1 MIGALLRKRQK
12 IPADQRA
19 RIVDEHPDALDAAAY
34 AGASDSPGQAQTSLS
49 PAAAAGER
57 AIMNTAYRTAGEIT
71 GRLASLLLFAQ
82 AGRSLGQ
89 SGLGAFVFAV
99 VFTGIVMIP
108 VNLGLDRYTLRSVA
122 AERSTAG
129 GLFFNVLA
137 LKLAIGVPVFGL
149 SFLALHFTGASSEAQ
164 QTSWVMA
171 PGVFCDS
178 LARTLLAVF
187 AAHERNG
194 PPAAAD
200 TINRVLSA
208 ALGIAALR
216 LGYGVVSVGVTY
228 SIGSASAVVLG
239 FIFMRRTIGIPVGAL
254 HHRAWP
260 GLALRSLPF
269 FVQDLFSTLL
279 SILDT
284 FILSVLATQTAVGR
298 YGAAYRLFEST
309 YFIPGALVGAFS
321 AMYTYLRPDS
331 NPPLNSVYQ
340 RSIKLAVTL
349 MMPMAV
355 AFTVLPGPIC
365 RLVYGSEFDSSATAL
380 RILGPGVALLGVITL
395 TISLMVSRGEAGRTA
410 SLSGIMV
417 AVNVALNLLL
427 IPFFTVTGAATAML
441 ATEVIFTVWLGHRAL
456 RTVGHIEWSSMLVG
470 PLAASVGMAAVAA
483 LLHTNL
489 AAALVAGGFTYLAV
503 LVAVDWL
510 ISPRDVVFVAGM
522 VRRRLSSRSAS

>member
-1 MIGALLRKRQK
+1 
-12 IPADQRA
+12 
-19 RIVDEHPDALDAAAY
+19 
-34 AGASDSPGQAQTSLS
+34 
-49 PAAAAGER
+49 
-57 AIMNTAYRTAGEIT
+57 MNTTYRAVGEIT
-71 GRLASLLLFAQ
+71 GRFASLLLFAQ

-89 SGLGAFVFAV
+89 NGLGAFVFAV
-99 VFTGIVMIP
+99 VFSGLVMIP
-108 VNLGLDRYTLRSVA
+108 VNLGLDRYTLRSIA

-149 SFLALHFTGASSEAQ
+149 SFLALHFTGASSAAQ
-164 QTSWVMA
+164 ETCWVIA
-171 PGVFCDS
+171 PGVFSDS

-208 ALGIAALR
+208 VLGIAALR

-228 SIGSASAVVLG
+228 SIGSASAVVLS
-239 FIFMRRTIGIPVGAL
+239 FFLMRRTIGIPTGTL

-260 GLALRSLPF
+260 ALALSSLPF
-269 FVQDLFSTLL
+269 FVQDLFTSLL

-284 FILSVLATQTAVGR
+284 FILAVLATQTAVGR

-309 YFIPGALVGAFS
+309 YFIPKALEGAFA

-349 MMPMAV
+349 MTPLAV
-355 AFTVLPGPIC
+355 AFIVLGGPIC
-365 RLVYGSEFDSSATAL
+365 RLVYGSGFDSSATAL
-380 RILGPGVALLGVITL
+380 RILGPGVVLLGVVTL
-395 TISLMVSRGEAGRTA
+395 TISLMVSRGQAGRTA
-410 SLSGIMV
+410 RLSGIMV
-417 AVNVALNLLL
+417 ATNIALNLAL
-427 IPFFTVTGAATAML
+427 IPVISVTGAATAML
-441 ATEVIFTVWLGHRAL
+441 ATEVIFTVWIMRRAL
-456 RTVGHIEWSSMLVG
+456 RMVGHIEWASML
-470 PLAASVGMAAVAA
+470 AAPFAAGLGMAAVAA
-483 LLHTNL
+483 LLHTHL
-489 AAALVAGGFTYLAV
+489 AAALAAGLVTYLAV
-503 LVAVDWL
+503 LVAIDWL
-510 ISPRDVVFVAGM
+510 VSPRDVVFVAGM

>member
-1 MIGALLRKRQK
+1 
-12 IPADQRA
+12 
-19 RIVDEHPDALDAAAY
+19 VDEHPDALDAATY
-34 AGASDSPGQAQTSLS
+34 AGSIDSPPQAQPTLS
-49 PAAAAGER
+49 PARAAGER
-57 AIMNTAYRTAGEIT
+57 AIMNTAYRTVGEIT
-71 GRLASLLLFAQ
+71 GRFASLLLFAQ

-108 VNLGLDRYTLRSVA
+108 VNLGLDRYTLRSIA
-122 AERSTAG
+122 AERSTAGDRSTAGERSTAG

-137 LKLAIGVPVFGL
+137 LKLAVAVPAFGL
-149 SFLALHFTGASSEAQ
+149 SFLALHFTNASSAAQ
-164 QTSWVMA
+164 ETSWVIA

-178 LARTLLAVF
+178 IARTLLAVF
-187 AAHERNG
+187 AANERNG

-216 LGYGVVSVGVTY
+216 LGYGVVSVGVSY
-228 SIGSASAVVLG
+228 SIGSASAVVIG
-239 FIFMRRTIGIPVGAL
+239 FVLMRRTIGIPTGTL

-260 GLALRSLPF
+260 ALALSSLPF
-269 FVQDLFSTLL
+269 FAQDLFTTLL

-284 FILSVLATQTAVGR
+284 FILSVLATQAAIGR

-349 MMPMAV
+349 MMPLAV
-355 AFTVLPGPIC
+355 AFMALPGPIC
-365 RLVYGSEFDSSATAL
+365 RLVYGSAFGSAATAL
-380 RILGPGVALLGVITL
+380 RILGPGVVLLGVVTL
-395 TISLMVSRGEAGRTA
+395 TISLMISRGEPGRTA

-417 AVNVALNLLL
+417 AVNVALNLAL
-427 IPFFTVTGAATAML
+427 IPLFTVTGAATAML
-441 ATEVIFTVWLGHRAL
+441 ATEVIFTVWIVHRAV
-456 RTVGHIEWSSMLVG
+456 RMVGPLEWASVLAG
-470 PLAASVGMAAVAA
+470 PLAAGLGMAAVAV
-483 LLHTNL
+483 LLHTHL
-489 AAALVAGGFTYLAV
+489 AAALVAGTFAYLAL